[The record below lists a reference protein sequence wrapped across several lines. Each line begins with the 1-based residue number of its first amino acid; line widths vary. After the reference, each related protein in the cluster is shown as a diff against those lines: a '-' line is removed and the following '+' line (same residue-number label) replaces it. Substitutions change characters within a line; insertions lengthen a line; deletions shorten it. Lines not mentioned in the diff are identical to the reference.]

1 MVVREFH
8 SGNAEFTSG
17 LEILRLINGMEPS
30 LMRREMG
37 SLMHECCQKI
47 EQALEKRNLKYLFI
61 TIKLST
67 TTTKT
72 D

>member
-17 LEILRLINGMEPS
+17 LELLRLINVMEPS

-37 SLMHECCQKI
+37 SLMHGCCQKI
-47 EQALEKRNLKYLFI
+47 EQVLEKRNLKYLFI

-67 TTTKT
+67 TKT

>member
-17 LEILRLINGMEPS
+17 LELLRLINVMEPS

-37 SLMHECCQKI
+37 SLMHGCSQKI
-47 EQALEKRNLKYLFI
+47 EQVLEKGNLKYLFI

-67 TTTKT
+67 TTKT

>member
-17 LEILRLINGMEPS
+17 LELLRLINVMEPS

-37 SLMHECCQKI
+37 SLMHGCCQKI
-47 EQALEKRNLKYLFI
+47 EQVLEKGNLKYLFI

-67 TTTKT
+67 TKT